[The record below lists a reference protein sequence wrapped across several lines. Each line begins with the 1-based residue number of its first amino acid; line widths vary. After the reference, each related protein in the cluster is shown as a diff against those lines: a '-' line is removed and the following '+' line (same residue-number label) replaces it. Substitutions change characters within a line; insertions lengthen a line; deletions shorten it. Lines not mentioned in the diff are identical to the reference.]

1 MDPSAYFIT
10 ILISLFAVIDP
21 LGAVPIFLII
31 TPDKTP
37 RARVAIALKSAAAVC
52 VVLTLFALFGHL
64 VLTYFG
70 ISPQAFEIAGG
81 LILIKLAYDLLWA
94 RLSEIR
100 FTAREEEEGL
110 LRSDV
115 SVIPMAMPLLS
126 GPGAIATVVVLSHTA
141 EQLWMNYFPGRRHPG
156 KQPAGFIDPQ
166 PVDPPGPDTQRNR
179 RGSPDPDH
187 GPDPD
192 GRGSSV
198 RYFGDCQDIEM
209 IVQWDSSL
217 CPARVGRTKALYWS
231 AHLMR
236 EFFKF

>member
-52 VVLTLFALFGHL
+52 VILTLFALFGHL

-141 EQLWMNYFPGRRHPG
+141 EQLWMNYFLVGAILVNSLLVLLILSLSTHLARILKETGAALLTRIMG
-156 KQPAGFIDPQ
+156 LILMAVG
-166 PVDPPGPDTQRNR
+166 
-179 RGSPDPDH
+179 
-187 GPDPD
+187 
-192 GRGSSV
+192 
-198 RYFGDCQDIEM
+198 
-209 IVQWDSSL
+209 VQFVISGIAKIL
-217 CPARVGRTKALYWS
+217 R
-231 AHLMR
+231 
-236 EFFKF
+236 

>member
-21 LGAVPIFLII
+21 LGAVPIFLMI

-52 VVLTLFALFGHL
+52 VILTLFALFGHL
-64 VLTYFG
+64 VLAYFG

-100 FTAREEEEGL
+100 FTAREEVEGL

-141 EQLWMNYFPGRRHPG
+141 ERLWMNYFLVGAILVNSLLILLILSLSTHLAQILKETGAALLTRIMG
-156 KQPAGFIDPQ
+156 LILMAVG
-166 PVDPPGPDTQRNR
+166 
-179 RGSPDPDH
+179 
-187 GPDPD
+187 
-192 GRGSSV
+192 
-198 RYFGDCQDIEM
+198 
-209 IVQWDSSL
+209 VQFVISGIAKIL
-217 CPARVGRTKALYWS
+217 K
-231 AHLMR
+231 
-236 EFFKF
+236 

>member
-21 LGAVPIFLII
+21 LGAVPIFLMI

-37 RARVAIALKSAAAVC
+37 RARVVIALKSAAAVC
-52 VVLTLFALFGHL
+52 VILTFFALFGHL
-64 VLTYFG
+64 VLAYFG

-141 EQLWMNYFPGRRHPG
+141 ERLWMNTFLVGAILVNSLLVFLILSLSTHLARILKETGAALLTRIMG
-156 KQPAGFIDPQ
+156 LILMAVG
-166 PVDPPGPDTQRNR
+166 
-179 RGSPDPDH
+179 
-187 GPDPD
+187 
-192 GRGSSV
+192 
-198 RYFGDCQDIEM
+198 
-209 IVQWDSSL
+209 VQFVISGIAKIL
-217 CPARVGRTKALYWS
+217 R
-231 AHLMR
+231 
-236 EFFKF
+236 

>member
-21 LGAVPIFLII
+21 LGAVPIFLMI

-52 VVLTLFALFGHL
+52 VILTLFALFGHL
-64 VLTYFG
+64 VLAYFG

-100 FTAREEEEGL
+100 FTAREEVEGL

-141 EQLWMNYFPGRRHPG
+141 ERLWMNYFL
-156 KQPAGFIDPQ
+156 
-166 PVDPPGPDTQRNR
+166 VDAILVNSLLILLILSLSTHLAQILKETGAALLTRIM
-179 RGSPDPDH
+179 GLILMAV
-187 GPDPD
+187 G
-192 GRGSSV
+192 
-198 RYFGDCQDIEM
+198 
-209 IVQWDSSL
+209 VQFVISGIAKIL
-217 CPARVGRTKALYWS
+217 K
-231 AHLMR
+231 
-236 EFFKF
+236 